1 MEIFSRLADH
11 FYFLDNG
18 LQGDA
23 WRGVLLS
30 ALELPGGLGGHL
42 LVGDVH
48 SPLHDLQVLL
58 RLKGQLPAATA
69 GVLQAGRELW
79 FGAAGSAGHL
89 GVT

>member
-1 MEIFSRLADH
+1 MEIFSQLADH

-23 WRGVLLS
+23 RRGVLLS
-30 ALELPGGLGGHL
+30 ALELPGGLGRHL